1 MDIKSFQKKLGDVVE
16 LARINNRRLNGDLVE
31 SLFAGDGLDADQM
44 KSVYEYLKSQGIRIL
59 NGDEEVVD
67 EEALNPIHFDENKEA
82 DPLSTEEEEY
92 LKAYMDGV
100 NPGHVSEEEREILFR
115 SAAEGIIEAK
125 QRLIELY
132 LPEVVQIVRKM
143 HRKEIFAG
151 DMLQEGNIG
160 LLSALEALETAENP
174 HEWILRSVREAVS
187 QSVRL
192 QQEQSWEDDLLIN
205 KVEKLEAAVKDLT
218 DGSEDKFSVEELSAF
233 LDMSVEEIRDVLRLT
248 GDDK

>member
-16 LARINNRRLNGDLVE
+16 LARINNRRLNGELVE
-31 SLFAGDGLDADQM
+31 NLFAGDGLDADQL
-44 KSVYEYLKSQGIRIL
+44 KSVHEYLKSQGIRIL
-59 NGDEEVVD
+59 NGEEEEVD
-67 EEALNPIHFDENKEA
+67 EEELNPILFDENKEA
-82 DPLSTEEEEY
+82 DPLSSEEEEY

-100 NPGHVSEEEREILFR
+100 NPGYVSEEEREILFR
-115 SAAEGIIEAK
+115 RAAEGIIEAK

-132 LPEVVQIVRKM
+132 LPEVVRIVRNM

-160 LLSALEALETAENP
+160 LLSALEALETSDNP
-174 HEWILRSVREAVS
+174 HEWILRSVHEAVS
-187 QSVRL
+187 QSIRL

-205 KVEKLEAAVKDLT
+205 RVEKLEAAVKDLT

>member
-1 MDIKSFQKKLGDVVE
+1 MDIKSFQKKLGEVVE
-16 LARINNRRLNGDLVE
+16 LARINNRRLNGELLE

-44 KSVYEYLKSQGIRIL
+44 KSVHEYLKSQGIHIL
-59 NGDEEVVD
+59 NGDEEMMD
-67 EEALNPIHFDENKEA
+67 EEELKPIDFEEKKDA
-82 DPLSTEEEEY
+82 DPLSPEEEEY
-92 LKAYMDGV
+92 LKAYMDGID
-100 NPGHVSEEEREILFR
+100 PGPVSEAERDLLFQDAGAG
-115 SAAEGIIEAK
+115 SIEAK

-132 LPEVVQIVRKM
+132 LPQVVQIVRNM

-174 HEWILRSVREAVS
+174 HEWILRSVRNAVN
-187 QSVRL
+187 QSIRM

-205 KVEKLEAAVKDLT
+205 RVEKLESAVRDLT
-218 DGSEDKFSVEELSAF
+218 DGAEDKFSVEELSAF